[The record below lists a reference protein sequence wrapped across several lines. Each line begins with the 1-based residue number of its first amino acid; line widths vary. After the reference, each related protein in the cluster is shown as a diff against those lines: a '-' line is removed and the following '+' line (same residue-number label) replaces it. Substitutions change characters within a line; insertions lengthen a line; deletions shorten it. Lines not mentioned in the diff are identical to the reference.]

1 MRISLDSEAIVFW
14 ELIFLSY
21 FIYVYLY
28 SGIVAPLI
36 KRSGYSQSCSAN
48 SLQVPHFLIRRA
60 ALRIRKYAT
69 WRLFAEQRLANHS
82 TALFCAWAEALLGV
96 ECVVVFFAAGQIG
109 VVGCVFWDTSYYYVL
124 DDPCSFSKWINPFL
138 KSGQRLTVGNPS
150 RML

>member
-1 MRISLDSEAIVFW
+1 MAI
-14 ELIFLSY
+14 
-21 FIYVYLY
+21 LY
-28 SGIVAPLI
+28 
-36 KRSGYSQSCSAN
+36 RSGYSQSCSAN

-60 ALRIRKYAT
+60 ALRIRKYGT

-124 DDPCSFSKWINPFL
+124 NDPCSCSKWMNTFL